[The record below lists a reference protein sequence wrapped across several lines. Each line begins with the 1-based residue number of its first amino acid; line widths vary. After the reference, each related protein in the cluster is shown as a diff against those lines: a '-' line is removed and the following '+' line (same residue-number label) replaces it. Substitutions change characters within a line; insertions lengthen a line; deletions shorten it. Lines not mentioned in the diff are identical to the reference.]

1 MDRFSVYVP
10 KLLPRDE
17 HFLSGRRSCQG
28 CGKALATRI
37 ASKALGNNG
46 IISGTAAQFRTPLAR
61 SMTGHSYAYDS
72 LTYDGFADALLA
84 NIEQVNKTVQTERKT
99 RSTRVKKAVVGIDR
113 RVFLANPV
121 VLSRVFESDGEI
133 LYLCFDNEPYL
144 KAVIDHTLPQAFNLA
159 QVPHPVAADKV
170 ERVMREKN
178 IPEVVTDAGFSYMA
192 TACPAFPFDY
202 MAKVKKGL
210 ELPGNAFINVLSPCP
225 TGWVF
230 SPKMTARVGQAAVK
244 TGYFP
249 LYEIENGQTQLTE
262 KIKTRKP
269 VKDFI
274 MMQGRYVLFPPDLI
288 AAMQKAVDGIY
299 AELLEQGKR

>member
-1 MDRFSVYVP
+1 
-10 KLLPRDE
+10 
-17 HFLSGRRSCQG
+17 
-28 CGKALATRI
+28 
-37 ASKALGNNG
+37 
-46 IISGTAAQFRTPLAR
+46 
-61 SMTGHSYAYDS
+61 
-72 LTYDGFADALLA
+72 
-84 NIEQVNKTVQTERKT
+84 
-99 RSTRVKKAVVGIDR
+99 
-113 RVFLANPV
+113 V